1 MSMLFQNSDMYIIC
15 MIASSHYLLRGWRF
29 PDLIFAPCRAQVI
42 VANEM
47 YYICNAVESNCNA
60 LLLIDVALTITDV
73 YIVLHLSLAF
83 AFYVNN
89 IYPYYQG

>member
-1 MSMLFQNSDMYIIC
+1 
-15 MIASSHYLLRGWRF
+15 
-29 PDLIFAPCRAQVI
+29 
-42 VANEM
+42 M

>member
-1 MSMLFQNSDMYIIC
+1 MT
-15 MIASSHYLLRGWRF
+15 ASSHLTCYWVGVLGIF
-29 PDLIFAPCRAQVI
+29 FAPFRAQVI
-42 VANEM
+42 VENEM

-83 AFYVNN
+83 AFYVNDIN
-89 IYPYYQG
+89 PYYQG

>member
-1 MSMLFQNSDMYIIC
+1 MT
-15 MIASSHYLLRGWRF
+15 ASSHLTCYWVGVLG
-29 PDLIFAPCRAQVI
+29 IFTPFRAQVI
-42 VANEM
+42 VENEM

-83 AFYVNN
+83 AFYVNS